1 MFLERLRRRNSVADG
16 GSSSEEGV
24 IIDGVV
30 DGVVERLEGRAI
42 QIDVIEEGLDCVEGI
57 NREDSSPPVNIE
69 ISVTR
74 LGVCDR

>member
-1 MFLERLRRRNSVADG
+1 VF
-16 GSSSEEGV
+16 
-24 IIDGVV
+24 DGVV